1 MKRRGG
7 MRRVMILV
15 GLVGALVVVAP
26 AGTADQTIVI
36 SAAGF
41 TPRNVTINV
50 GDAVTWTNTDTRA
63 HQVVV
68 DRVCSITVQPASTG
82 TCTFRVT
89 GRFDYR
95 EPTQNRNAWRGTITV
110 RAAATGVTIGASPRL
125 VTYLGATTLSGAVS
139 TAQANER
146 VAVRA
151 QPCGSTSFAA
161 LATVT
166 TTTGGAWTLGA
177 RSQRTTVY
185 EAQWRGA
192 TARTTVTVRPR
203 VTVRKLT
210 RGRFAVR
217 VSAAQGFG
225 GKIAVLQRR
234 TSTGRW
240 VRVRYVTLRV
250 MGGTAPTVISGANV
264 RVNIRVGTRVRAVI
278 GAAQVAPCYAAG
290 TSNVVRR

>member
-1 MKRRGG
+1 
-7 MRRVMILV
+7 MRSFIVLL
-15 GLVGALVVVAP
+15 GLVAALVVVAP
-26 AGTADQTIVI
+26 AATADRPIVI

-41 TPRNVTINV
+41 TPRTVTINV
-50 GDAVTWTNTDTRA
+50 GDTVTWSNTDTRA

-68 DRVCSITVQPASTG
+68 DRVCSITVQPAATG
-82 TCTFRVT
+82 TCTFRAT

-95 EPTQNRNAWRGTITV
+95 EPSQNRNVWRGTITV
-110 RAAATGVTIGASPRL
+110 RAGTLGVTIAASPRL

-139 TAQANER
+139 TAQPNER
-146 VAVRA
+146 VSVRA
-151 QPCGSTSFAA
+151 QACGGTSFAA

-166 TTTGGAWTLGA
+166 TTTGGAWTLSA
-177 RSQRTTVY
+177 RPQRTTVY
-185 EAQWRGA
+185 EAQWRSVS
-192 TARTTVTVRPR
+192 ARTTVTVRPR
-203 VTVRKLT
+203 VTIRKLT

-217 VSAAQGFG
+217 VSAAQAFG

-234 TSTGRW
+234 TSTGSW

-264 RVNIRVGTRVRAVI
+264 RANIRVGTRVRAVI
-278 GAAQVAPCYAAG
+278 GSAQVAPCYVAG

>member
-1 MKRRGG
+1 
-7 MRRVMILV
+7 MRSFIVFL
-15 GLVGALVVVAP
+15 GLVAALVVVAP
-26 AGTADQTIVI
+26 AATADRPIVI

-50 GDAVTWTNTDTRA
+50 GDTVTWSNTDTRA

-68 DRVCSITVQPASTG
+68 DRVCSITVQPAATG
-82 TCTFRVT
+82 TCTFRAT

-95 EPTQNRNAWRGTITV
+95 EPSQTRNVWRGTITV
-110 RAAATGVTIGASPRL
+110 RAAQAGLTIAASPRL

-139 TAQANER
+139 TAQPNER
-146 VAVRA
+146 VSVRA

-166 TTTGGAWTLGA
+166 TTTGGAWTLSA
-177 RSQRTTVY
+177 RPQRTTVY
-185 EAQWRGA
+185 EAQSRGV

-203 VTVRKLT
+203 VSLRKLT

-234 TSTGRW
+234 TSTGSW

-264 RVNIRVGTRVRAVI
+264 RANLRVGTRVRAVI
-278 GAAQVAPCYAAG
+278 GSAQVAPCYVAG

>member
-1 MKRRGG
+1 
-7 MRRVMILV
+7 MRSFIVLL
-15 GLVGALVVVAP
+15 GLVAALVAVAP
-26 AGTADQTIVI
+26 AATADRPIVI

-41 TPRNVTINV
+41 TPRSVTINV
-50 GDAVTWTNTDTRA
+50 GDTVTWSNTDTRA

-68 DRVCSITVQPASTG
+68 DRVCSITIQPAATG
-82 TCTFRVT
+82 TCTFRAT

-95 EPTQNRNAWRGTITV
+95 EPSQTRNVWRGTVTV
-110 RAAATGVTIGASPRL
+110 RAAAVSLTIAAGPRL
-125 VTYLGATTLSGAVS
+125 VTYLGATTLSGALS
-139 TAQANER
+139 TAQPNER
-146 VAVRA
+146 VTVRA
-151 QPCGSTSFAA
+151 QACGSTSFAS

-166 TTTGGAWTLGA
+166 TTTGGAWTLSA
-177 RSQRTTVY
+177 RPQRTTVY
-185 EAQWRGA
+185 EAQSRGV

-203 VTVRKLT
+203 VSVRKLT

-217 VSAAQGFG
+217 VSAAQAFG

-234 TSTGRW
+234 TSTGSW

-264 RVNIRVGTRVRAVI
+264 RANLRVGTRVRAVI
-278 GAAQVAPCYAAG
+278 GSAQVAPCYAAG